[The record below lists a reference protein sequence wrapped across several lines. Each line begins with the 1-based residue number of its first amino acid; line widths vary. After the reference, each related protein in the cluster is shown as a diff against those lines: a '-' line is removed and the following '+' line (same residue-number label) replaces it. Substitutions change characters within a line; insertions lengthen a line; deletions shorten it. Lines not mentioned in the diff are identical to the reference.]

1 MGPSK
6 REKAEILGI
15 PIVTEKDF
23 LAMIGEGEGEPVD
36 EENVS
41 SKPVIDDGP
50 LFS

>member
-23 LAMIGEGEGEPVD
+23 LAMIGEGEPVD

-41 SKPVIDDGP
+41 PKPVIDDGP